1 MITLELHDEQVF
13 ETSGKLDNGQQWHK
27 RFQKGY
33 VSLPGKLYPVECE
46 VRLRADQVP
55 HRKGKHL
62 VLASSVEVV
71 NGRLMM
77 GRFLDLGPF
86 EESKK

>member
-1 MITLELHDEQVF
+1 MLTLEIHEDKVH
-13 ETSGKLDNGQQWHK
+13 ETSGKLDNGQSWHK

-46 VRLRADQVP
+46 VRLRADQP
-55 HRKGKHL
+55 PNRKGKYI
-62 VLASSVEVV
+62 VQASSVEVV

-77 GRFLDLGPF
+77 GRFLELAPEG
-86 EESKK
+86 K